1 MKILVIHLTG
11 NCGKTTINTHLLSP
25 RFPGYRIITL
35 ETQNTGTVL
44 VDAIPM
50 AAKSFDAV
58 MDELIMNKNI
68 LIDVGASNVAATFK
82 GLLEYEGAHH
92 EIDYYLVPVTKDEKI
107 QKDTI
112 NTVATL
118 AKQKVPAHKIR
129 LIFNRVES
137 TDTSDLKSE
146 FSTILSYVATE
157 KNCIADLS
165 AAISESPLFE
175 RLEEAGYTINE
186 ILALDEAKI
195 RIDITDSTGKTKSDA
210 VNILKIQM
218 LAKGVQCNLDKAFA
232 ALKLG
237 A

>member
-1 MKILVIHLTG
+1 MKVLVMHLTG
-11 NCGKTTINTHLLSP
+11 NCGKTTITTHLLAP
-25 RFPGYRIITL
+25 RLTGYRLVTL

-44 VDAIPM
+44 VNAIPM

-58 MDELIMNKNI
+58 MDEIIMHKNI
-68 LIDVGASNVAATFK
+68 IIDVGASNVAATFK
-82 GLLEYEGAHH
+82 GLLEYDGAHH

-112 NTVATL
+112 NTVAIL

-137 TDTSDLKSE
+137 TDTADLKSE
-146 FSTILSYVATE
+146 FATILSYVAAE

-165 AAISESPLFE
+165 VTILESSLFE
-175 RLEEAGYTINE
+175 RLEEVKLTIDNL
-186 ILALDEAKI
+186 LALDEEKV
-195 RIDITDSTGKTKSDA
+195 RIDITDSTGQTRDKA
-210 VNILKIQM
+210 VTILKLQM
-218 LAKGVQCNLDKAFA
+218 QAKGVLRNLDSVFA
-232 ALKLG
+232 SLKLE